1 LEGVLVD
8 MGDALVSGAAGVVI
22 ASVGAA
28 MALVE
33 ALVSAGADMVLV
45 SAGGADVVSSAL
57 LLQPT
62 NAKGRARVK
71 AARRE
76 YFCRRL
82 FMKSFIRRDA
92 GG

>member
-1 LEGVLVD
+1 
-8 MGDALVSGAAGVVI
+8 
-22 ASVGAA
+22 
-28 MALVE
+28 
-33 ALVSAGADMVLV
+33 MVLV